1 MYPELNAQYE
11 KILASL
17 DTARMMKTTKEL
29 LDLEVGQ
36 TFSSYHASAQRT
48 FEILQEMG
56 IPNAEKITYA
66 ANGKDSYQDK
76 LTPLGWDATVGK
88 VVIAE
93 AIGMEAGTVVAD
105 YKKCS

>member
-66 ANGKDSYQDK
+66 ANGKAKDGDGTNKSIIGHCNGVNCIFTACKSDFF
-76 LTPLGWDATVGK
+76 LIK
-88 VVIAE
+88 VFFH
-93 AIGMEAGTVVAD
+93 
-105 YKKCS
+105 